1 MNYTLHQLQ
10 IFTKV
15 SELQSVTKA
24 SEELHL
30 TQPAVSIQLKNFQ
43 DQFDVPL
50 FEAVGRR
57 IFITEF
63 GREIA
68 EYAKSILLQTE
79 KIKQSTQAHKGL
91 LTGSVKISVAS
102 TAKYVIPY
110 FLTNFLKDHPA
121 VDLKLD
127 VTNKSQVVQ
136 SLEQNSVDLSM
147 VSVIPDAPA
156 VLNEELMENKL
167 YLVGAAEDDR
177 LGSQVN
183 LKSLEK
189 VPLIFRE
196 KGSATR
202 LAMEQFIKDNQ
213 INASKTLQLTSNEAV
228 KQAVIA
234 GIGFSIMPLI
244 GLRNEIQNGE
254 IRIIKVK
261 GLPITTNWNLIWRKE
276 KQLSPVASE
285 LVKYVREHK
294 KEVIDT
300 KFDWYNTY

>member
-147 VSVIPDAPA
+147 VSVIPDSPA

-276 KQLSPVASE
+276 KQLSPVAAE
-285 LVKYVREHK
+285 LVKYVQEHK

>member
-147 VSVIPDAPA
+147 VSVIPDSPA

-183 LKSLEK
+183 IKTLEK

-202 LAMEQFIKDNQ
+202 LAMEQYIKDNQ

-254 IRIIKVK
+254 IRIIRVK

>member
-63 GREIA
+63 GKEIA

-110 FLTNFLKDHPA
+110 FLTNFLRDHPA

-147 VSVIPDAPA
+147 VSVIPDSPA

-177 LGSQVN
+177 LGTQVN
-183 LKSLEK
+183 IKTLEK

-202 LAMEQFIKDNQ
+202 LAMEQYIKDNQ

-254 IRIIKVK
+254 IRIIRVK

>member
-147 VSVIPDAPA
+147 VSVIPDSPA

-167 YLVGAAEDDR
+167 YLVGAAEDER

-276 KQLSPVASE
+276 KQLSPVAAE
-285 LVKYVREHK
+285 LVKYVQEHK